1 MTLTVLHDAV
11 VPTSCGRVTSTPIAP
26 LPVRP
31 RRIVNAQHAG
41 RVLAIAHR
49 NRAVLPRWGLGS
61 PVRCR
66 RPEPGTYAGT
76 TSWTSRQH
84 YLDVIVPAAVRAY
97 PDVLQTHRV
106 SPDTF
111 LRWAQVKSLYAQEAR
126 SGRQVIV
133 RPDTLAG
140 LLQCCERTVQRC
152 NAAARSIGLELVI
165 TPGRMLTETE
175 TYEARRKGSPQRGL
189 STVTAFV
196 VPQPLRSLVDHVT
209 PTRGRSLSTFVREPT
224 TFKQRY
230 ARPTSAPLRSA
241 QHQRRVGPSWHL
253 AAALTDH
260 VIFLKR
266 CPPGR
271 IAGQL
276 SRFTRCPHPWTAM
289 QLTRAMDAVNVRLG
303 YTAPTRATAAAWG
316 LLAWYLGQI
325 DEVADAPG
333 FRAAIARI

>member
-1 MTLTVLHDAV
+1 M
-11 VPTSCGRVTSTPIAP
+11 
-26 LPVRP
+26 
-31 RRIVNAQHAG
+31 
-41 RVLAIAHR
+41 
-49 NRAVLPRWGLGS
+49 
-61 PVRCR
+61 RCQ

-84 YLDVIVPAAVRAY
+84 YLDVVVPAAVRAY
-97 PDVLQTHRV
+97 PEVLQTHRV

-152 NAAARSIGLELVI
+152 NAAARAIGLELVV

-196 VPQPLRSLVDHVT
+196 VPQRLRSLVNHVT
-209 PTRGRSLSTFVREPT
+209 PTRGGPSTTFVKET
-224 TFKQRY
+224 ITFKKRY
-230 ARPTSAPLRSA
+230 ARPRSAPLRSA
-241 QHQRRVGPSWHL
+241 PHQRSRGLAWHL
-253 AAALTDH
+253 AASLTDH
-260 VIFLKR
+260 VIFLRR
-266 CPPGR
+266 CPPAR

-276 SRFTRCPHPWTAM
+276 SRFTQCPHPWTAL

-303 YTAPTRATAAAWG
+303 YTAPIKASTAPWG
-316 LLAWYLGQI
+316 LFAWYLGQI
-325 DEVADAPG
+325 DEVADAPS
-333 FRAAIARI
+333 FRGAIPQR